1 MARTGAAMVLF
12 EVVGSFQASNMLK
25 DAKAQMNILNAIVLN
40 GLGGIYDATVDAAKQ
55 ITALVDATVPL
66 AMEVANARIQFEKFM
81 GDTENLDEVTQ
92 EIINMGTSFGFTAD
106 KALEAGAKMAQLK
119 DIVGGSQAVGAATEV
134 GIKFALIGDMETE
147 AAMQRLI
154 NLQQQTN
161 FMFKGMTAAQIEA
174 MDAESRAMLVH
185 KNSMQVLTQLNTVE
199 NNSAATMEQLTFIMN
214 QFAAQADMTGESISG
229 MAAQAAV
236 LVEAGEEMGKAGRA
250 LRMIYARLGA
260 DTNANN
266 EALIAAGVA
275 VKDAEGNLRPLS
287 EIVDDLAANF
297 KNLSLE
303 EQQQIAQLVAGNDH
317 YVRFLK
323 LVQGAERAQQL
334 QTMANLGLSDAQD
347 EVNLKLRDQSNEL
360 RRVQAEL
367 ENAKA
372 RLGDALI
379 PAQIAATRSQVSF
392 NRAMETFYT
401 MQGTKGE
408 KVFGGLIRFTMD
420 AAFHFE
426 RVHKVMGPII
436 EAMLNIKSLSVA
448 IQTQQTIM
456 RSLQGE
462 QLMNPAYYKNVAG
475 HQANIANDTM
485 EEYKIRLRMQGAKA
499 AALSISQMEAELE
512 AQQIGLAQTQ
522 LQQAAIRNQEGV
534 ALNAIENERFAIYE
548 KIAQSEQ
555 RMAGLKG
562 QVNAASRDAMALL
575 QAEAAMKAQLTE
587 NEVRIIQQQ
596 IPAAREAVL
605 LKYQALEAAHN
616 ELAVA
621 HSMSRE
627 AKQTVTV
634 NERNRDLLVQVL
646 QTYQGMTQE
655 AAEQAL
661 IEGDI
666 HEIRTYQL
674 RTIMAQ
680 RKEMEAAAAV
690 QQLEKSGS
698 QFEFLTKRL
707 VQHQLLNQ
715 EQMTQSQVQQRLI
728 ELDAEELRVLQN
740 LIPNANMYNQL
751 TEKEITLLQELLPLM
766 KEMNITDEQSAQ
778 IAFDAVRAKMAHGDS
793 MKATGI
799 EASMAQQQM
808 MKYSAA
814 VGGASMLVGLFDKST
829 QGAKVS
835 MMLMTP
841 VMIASTVQ
849 MMMMT
854 AAMMKSTQVK
864 LADTAATVAQTTA
877 TTGFT
882 AATRAATAAALSFA
896 ASTGGMLIIVG
907 AVVAGLYAMTNSAE
921 DNAESIIRM
930 NGALTESVSILTDL
944 QNMKPEDL
952 LADVPKS
959 VADAA
964 EVAGV
969 DLSNVLA
976 MSQTELQSAIQLTK
990 QEIKELTNLADDGST
1005 LTERAFQ
1012 KELEAANKFL
1022 GALEAQKVALQANAV
1037 LAGDFDTAYAMSV
1050 DNAIINAK
1058 EAVKQFSSDEGI
1070 KSAYEDIDMFGFG
1083 TGDYVKKSQA
1093 SARDA
1098 AAAILKAYEQE
1109 TGRQLSRGSTEDL
1122 IEMLAD
1128 ASFSSIYG
1136 VGGTGRGR
1144 LGHAATAGA
1153 DSEFITF
1160 IQGLELS
1167 RKELA
1172 MLSKALDDS
1181 GDASDKT
1188 VDSIMKSM
1196 GKLDFDITTD
1206 EASILADVLE
1216 GLGQSASSGAGAGLG
1231 DLAGQLE
1238 GVNEQLF
1245 EFNNNR
1251 EAMFFGFTQAGVT
1264 GDFVKQ
1270 VQQKGVENLIANTEL
1285 IVNNTFNGMSLPE
1298 MVEQVTDGVVERLV
1312 AAGVVQEGA
1321 YS

>member
-266 EALIAAGVA
+266 DALAAAGVA
-275 VKDAEGNLRPLS
+275 VHDAEGNLRPLS
-287 EIVDDLAANF
+287 EIVNDLAANF

-323 LVQGAERAQQL
+323 LVQGAERAQRL

-372 RLGDALI
+372 KLGDALI

-401 MQGTKGE
+401 MQGTTGE

-485 EEYKIRLRMQGAKA
+485 EEYKIRLRMQGAKSA
-499 AALSISQMEAELE
+499 AFSISQMEVELE
-512 AQQIGLAQTQ
+512 SQQIGLAQQQ
-522 LQQAAIRNQEGV
+522 LELAAIRNQEGV
-534 ALNAIENERFAIYE
+534 ALNAIENERFQIYNE
-548 KIAQSEQ
+548 IGNAEQ
-555 RMAGLKG
+555 RLI
-562 QVNAASRDAMALL
+562 DAREQSLSQAQQNLSFL
-575 QAEAAMKAQLTE
+575 HAEAAMKNQLTQQELDTLEMAIPLERQRLMNSFMALE
-587 NEVRIIQQQ
+587 NARNQAAVSRADTSDAIMTLEINEYNLDIIKKMFEIRGMSQEAQQRVLEGMGQEMEVR
-596 IPAAREAVL
+596 EAL
-605 LKYQALEAAHN
+605 YNQ
-616 ELAVA
+616 AVA
-621 HSMSRE
+621 ELTILE
-627 AKQTVTV
+627 AKQEIEKLSPAYT
-634 NERNRDLLVQVL
+634 DMVQRVA
-646 QTYQGMTQE
+646 QTKLMNIE
-655 AAEQAL
+655 ALTE
-661 IEGDI
+661 
-666 HEIRTYQL
+666 
-674 RTIMAQ
+674 
-680 RKEMEAAAAV
+680 
-690 QQLEKSGS
+690 LELK
-698 QFEFLTKRL
+698 
-707 VQHQLLNQ
+707 
-715 EQMTQSQVQQRLI
+715 QRL
-728 ELDAEELRVLQN
+728 LDLDQEEMNVLQN
-740 LIPNANMYNQL
+740 LIPNANLYNQL

-766 KEMNITDEQSAQ
+766 REMNITDEQSAQ

-799 EASMAQQQM
+799 QAGMAQQQM

-814 VGGASMLVGLFDKST
+814 VGGASMFVGLFDKST

-877 TTGFT
+877 TTGFV

-944 QNMKPEDL
+944 QNMSPEDL
-952 LADVPKS
+952 LADIPTS

-990 QEIKELTNLADDGST
+990 QEIKELTKAADDGST
-1005 LTERAFQ
+1005 LTEQAFQ

-1022 GALEAQKVALQANAV
+1022 GALEAQKVALQANAI

-1058 EAVKQFSSDEGI
+1058 EAIKQFSSDEGI

-1083 TGDYVKKSQA
+1083 TSDYVKKSQE

-1098 AAAILKAYEQE
+1098 AASILKAYEQE

-1128 ASFSSIYG
+1128 SSFASIYG

-1144 LGHAATAGA
+1144 LGHAATRGA
-1153 DSEFITF
+1153 DSEFVAF
-1160 IQGLELS
+1160 VQGLELS
-1167 RKELA
+1167 QKELA

-1181 GDASDKT
+1181 GDATDET

-1196 GKLDFDITTD
+1196 GKLDFNMTAD
-1206 EASILADVLE
+1206 EASILADIFE

-1231 DLAGQLE
+1231 ELAGQLE

-1251 EAMFFGFTQAGVT
+1251 EAMFFGFSQAGVT